1 MSYFPWQQSLWQQIN
16 RDRSKLPHA
25 LLFSGRKGI
34 GKLAFARA
42 LAQGLLCE
50 APQPEGEACGSC
62 LACGWFAQGNH
73 PDFRLVEPEILSE
86 SEADAEPK
94 SKTKGKK
101 PSKQILIEQ
110 IRLLSELVNLSS
122 HRNGMRVILIHPAEA
137 MNLASANA
145 LLKTLEEPPPRTVI
159 ILVSHQIQ
167 SLLPTV
173 RSRCLKIAFPL
184 PSFEQGASWLAGQG
198 MRSPESLLAQAG
210 NAPLA
215 ALDLADEEIQ
225 AARRSLLSQLA
236 SPQAFDPVT
245 WAEKNEKQDLPSLV
259 KWLQQWV
266 YDLLACHMGTPLR
279 YQLDYQAEIRVLAS
293 RLNLSEAL
301 GYQQTLLGAQK
312 NVHHPLNAQLFL
324 EQLLLSYADMF
335 ESGLKHG

>member
-1 MSYFPWQQSLWQQIN
+1 MSYFPWQQSVWQQLN

-50 APQPEGEACGSC
+50 APQTEGAACGRC
-62 LACGWFAQGNH
+62 PACGWFLQGNH
-73 PDFRLVEPEILSE
+73 PDFRLVEPEALSE
-86 SEADAEPK
+86 TEPEPK
-94 SKTKGKK
+94 AESKTRGKK
-101 PSKQILIEQ
+101 PSRQILIEQ

-137 MNLASANA
+137 MNQASANA
-145 LLKTLEEPPPRTVI
+145 LLKTLEEPPPQTVI

-184 PSFEQGASWLAGQG
+184 PSPEEGANWLAGQG
-198 MRSPESLLAQAG
+198 MTSPAALLAQAG

-215 ALDLADEEIQ
+215 ALSLADEDIQ
-225 AARRSLLSQLA
+225 AARRNLLSQLA

-245 WAEKNEKQDLPSLV
+245 WVEKNEKQDLPSLV

-266 YDLLACHMGTPLR
+266 YDLLACRLEIPLR
-279 YQLDYQAEIRVLAS
+279 YQLDYQSEIRALAA
-293 RLNLSEAL
+293 RLKLSEAL
-301 GYQQTLLGAQK
+301 LFQQALLGAQK

-335 ESGLKHG
+335 EDGLKHG

>member
-1 MSYFPWQQSLWQQIN
+1 MSYLPWQQTIWRQIN

-50 APQPEGEACGSC
+50 APQAEGEACGHC
-62 LACGWFAQGNH
+62 QACGWFLQGNH

-86 SEADAEPK
+86 SEPEPK
-94 SKTKGKK
+94 AKGKK
-101 PSKQILIEQ
+101 PSKEIKIDQ
-110 IRLLSELVNLSS
+110 IRLLSELINLSS
-122 HRNGMRVILIHPAEA
+122 HRNGLRVILIHPAET

-145 LLKTLEEPPPRTVI
+145 LLKTLEEPPSQTVL

-184 PSFEQGASWLAGQG
+184 PAFEQGANWLAGQG
-198 MRSPESLLAQAG
+198 VAAPESLLAQAG

-215 ALDLADEEIQ
+215 ALDLVDEEIQ
-225 AARRSLLSQLA
+225 ASRRSLLSQLA
-236 SPQAFDPVT
+236 APQTFDPVV
-245 WAEKNEKQDLPSLV
+245 WVEKNEKQDLPSLV

-266 YDLLACHMGTPLR
+266 YDLLACRMGLPLR
-279 YQLDYQAEIRVLAS
+279 YQLDYQDEIRALAS
-293 RLNLSEAL
+293 RLNLPDAL
-301 GYQQTLLGAQK
+301 RVQQALLAAQK

-324 EQLLLSYADMF
+324 EQMLLSYADMF
-335 ESGLKHG
+335 EKSGFKG